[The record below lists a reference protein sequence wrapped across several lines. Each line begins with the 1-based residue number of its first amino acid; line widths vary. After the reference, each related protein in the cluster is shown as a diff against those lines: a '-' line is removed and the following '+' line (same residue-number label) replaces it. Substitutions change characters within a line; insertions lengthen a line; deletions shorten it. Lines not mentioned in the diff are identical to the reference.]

1 MNMKVNRYNYPSQF
15 GNDLQPLLR
24 AIGEDL
30 LKGHYILTEAVDSFE
45 TAFADYIGAKYCVG
59 TNSGT
64 DALIL
69 ALLAMGIGPG
79 DEVITQANTFYA
91 TVAAICFVGATPV
104 LVDAEPHAYLMDIEQ
119 VEPAITARTKAIIAV
134 HLFGKCM
141 PMKQLL
147 ALAEKHQLR
156 VIEDA
161 AQSHGA
167 RIDGHAAGH
176 FGDIGCFSFH
186 PSKNL
191 AAAGD
196 AGAIVT
202 DDLHL
207 AEQIKVLRAL
217 GQSGQNRHV
226 ALGMNS
232 KLDAIQARV
241 LSAKLGHLEHWN
253 EQRRAVA
260 AHCISRLDGLPLSFQ
275 APAEH
280 EDHVYH
286 LFQVRTEQRD
296 ALLAH
301 LQSNGIDA
309 VVRYPTPI
317 HLQEA
322 FAAYGWK
329 AGDFPVAEALAT
341 QTLCLPLRPDMDAD
355 EVDRVCGCVR
365 AFFEGHS

>member
-15 GNDLQPLLR
+15 GDELQSLLNMIGDDLVN
-24 AIGEDL
+24 
-30 LKGHYILTEAVDSFE
+30 GHYILTEAVESFE
-45 TAFADYIGAKYCVG
+45 TAFANYIGATCCVG

-69 ALLAMGIGPG
+69 ALLALGIGPG

-91 TVAAICFVGATPV
+91 TVAAICFVGATPI
-104 LVDAEPHAYLMDIEQ
+104 LVDAEPHAYLMDVGQ

-141 PMKQLL
+141 PMTRLL
-147 ALAEKHQLR
+147 ALAEKYQLR

-167 RIDGHAAGH
+167 RIDGRAAGH
-176 FGDIGCFSFH
+176 FGDIGCYSFH

-202 DDLHL
+202 DDRHL
-207 AEQIKVLRAL
+207 AEQIKILRAL

-241 LSAKLGHLEHWN
+241 LSAKLGRLDHWN
-253 EQRRAVA
+253 DQRRAVA
-260 AHCISRLDGLPLSFQ
+260 AHYISRLDGLPLSFQ

-280 EDHVYH
+280 QDHVYH

-301 LQSNGIDA
+301 LQSSGIDA
-309 VVRYPTPI
+309 VIRYPTPI
-317 HLQEA
+317 HVQEA
-322 FAAYGWK
+322 FAAFGWT
-329 AGDFPVAEALAT
+329 AGDFPVAQALAA
-341 QTLCLPLRPDMDAD
+341 QTLCLPLRPDMNID
-355 EVDRVCGCVR
+355 EVDLVCDCVR
-365 AFFEGHS
+365 AFFRERS

>member
-15 GNDLQPLLR
+15 GDELQPLLN
-24 AIGEDL
+24 AIAGDL
-30 LKGHYILTEAVDSFE
+30 VNGHYILTEAVERFE
-45 TAFADYIGAKYCVG
+45 TAFANYVGGAYCVG

-69 ALLAMGIGPG
+69 ALLALGIGPG

-104 LVDAEPHAYLMDIEQ
+104 LVDAQPHTYLMEVDH
-119 VEPAITARTKAIIAV
+119 VEPAITVKTKAIIVV

-141 PMKQLL
+141 PMTRLL
-147 ALAEKHQLR
+147 ALAEKHQLK

-167 RIDGHAAGH
+167 RIDGRAAGH

-202 DDLHL
+202 DDPHL
-207 AEQIKVLRAL
+207 AEQIKILRAL
-217 GQSGQNRHV
+217 GQCEQNRHV

-232 KLDAIQARV
+232 KLDAIQARI
-241 LSAKLGHLEHWN
+241 LSTKLARLEHWN
-253 EQRRAVA
+253 DQRRAVA
-260 AHCISRLDGLPLSFQ
+260 ALYISRLDGLPLSFQ
-275 APAEH
+275 APAER

-286 LFQVRTEQRD
+286 LFQVRTGQRD
-296 ALLAH
+296 ALLVH

-322 FAAYGWK
+322 FTEFGWK
-329 AGDFPVAEALAT
+329 AGDFPVAEALAA
-341 QTLCLPLRPDMDAD
+341 QTLCLPLRPDMDSD
-355 EVDRVCGCVR
+355 EVDRVCDCVR
-365 AFFEGHS
+365 DFFGERS

>member
-1 MNMKVNRYNYPSQF
+1 MNMKVERYNYASQF
-15 GNDLQPLLR
+15 GNDIQPLLR
-24 AIGEDL
+24 VIGADL
-30 LKGHYILTEAVDSFE
+30 RNGNYILTEAVEAFE
-45 TAFADYIGAKYCVG
+45 VAFANYIGCHWCVG

-69 ALLAMGIGPG
+69 ALLALGVGRG

-104 LVDAEPHAYLMDIEQ
+104 LVDAEPHTYLMDIGQIES
-119 VEPAITARTKAIIAV
+119 AISPCTKAIIAV
-134 HLFGKCM
+134 HLFGKCT
-141 PMKQLL
+141 PMTALL
-147 ALAEKHQLR
+147 ALAKKHQLK

-167 RIDGHAAGH
+167 QIDGRAAGR

-202 DDLHL
+202 DDPQL
-207 AEQIKVLRAL
+207 AAQIKVLRAL
-217 GQSGQNRHV
+217 GQSSQNQHV

-241 LSAKLGHLEHWN
+241 LSSKLGQLEHWN
-253 EQRRAVA
+253 DQRRAVA
-260 AHCISRLDGLPLSFQ
+260 SHYISRLHGLPLSFQ
-275 APAEH
+275 ARAKDK
-280 EDHVYH
+280 DHVYH

-296 ALLAH
+296 ELLAH
-301 LQSNGIDA
+301 LQSCGVDA

-322 FAAYGWK
+322 FVSYGWQL
-329 AGDFPVAEALAT
+329 GDFPVAESLAR
-341 QTLCLPLRPDMDAD
+341 QTLCLPLRPDMDIKETD
-355 EVDRVCGCVR
+355 LVCDCIHT
-365 AFFEGHS
+365 FFERWS

>member
-1 MNMKVNRYNYPSQF
+1 MSA
-15 GNDLQPLLR
+15 DH
-24 AIGEDL
+24 IGG
-30 LKGHYILTEAVDSFE
+30 KC
-45 TAFADYIGAKYCVG
+45 CVG

-104 LVDAEPHAYLMDIEQ
+104 LVDAEPHAYLMDVEQ
-119 VEPAITARTKAIIAV
+119 VEPAITARTEAIIAV

-141 PMKQLL
+141 PMTKLL

-167 RIDGHAAGH
+167 RIDGRAAGH

-202 DDLHL
+202 D
-207 AEQIKVLRAL
+207 
-217 GQSGQNRHV
+217 STTST
-226 ALGMNS
+226 S
-232 KLDAIQARV
+232 KDV
-241 LSAKLGHLEHWN
+241 HG
-253 EQRRAVA
+253 
-260 AHCISRLDGLPLSFQ
+260 RLFLWLKFSKYGRFRTIGGFRSSDFQ
-275 APAEH
+275 A
-280 EDHVYH
+280 VW
-286 LFQVRTEQRD
+286 
-296 ALLAH
+296 
-301 LQSNGIDA
+301 
-309 VVRYPTPI
+309 YPRWYPE
-317 HLQEA
+317 L
-322 FAAYGWK
+322 
-329 AGDFPVAEALAT
+329 PSAT
-341 QTLCLPLRPDMDAD
+341 FRIPKRCWR
-355 EVDRVCGCVR
+355 
-365 AFFEGHS
+365 